1 MTVRDTIQNQAASS
15 VGAMLRR
22 RVRLTP
28 DRPAFMYP
36 DAQENWHTLSWTE
49 TSAKIDVLAAGLLSL
64 GLQPEERVAIA
75 SSTRIEWIL
84 ADFAINAAGLAATT
98 VYPNTADDDVA
109 FILADSDT
117 KVLFA
122 ENAEQLEKVLQ
133 HHELDSQVHC
143 IVLFDGSSQGD
154 RVLSWADFQAR
165 GKSYLAE
172 NPTCVD
178 DAINA
183 TGPDTLSTLI
193 YTSGTTG
200 RPKGVELLHSSWTYL
215 GAAIDTIGFTEID
228 DLHYLWLPLS
238 HVFGKCLLAI
248 QVWSGFTTAVDGR
261 LDKIVPNLAV
271 IKPTLMCGAPRIFEK
286 VRAAV
291 LTGPSSKGL
300 KGKISRWAF
309 AVGLRANPYRV
320 KGEKLPPALAA
331 QYAVADKLVFSK
343 LRERLGGNMKFMVS
357 GSAKLSR
364 QIQEWFYAA
373 GLLIV
378 EGYGLTETSAV
389 AFVNHWSVPRFGTVG
404 PVTPGVERKIAD
416 DGEVLLRGPIVMRG
430 YHNNPE
436 ATAEAIVDGWFH
448 TGDIGELDA
457 DGYLKITDRKKDLL
471 KTSGGKYVAP
481 QKVEGVLV
489 ANIPYLSQAVAV
501 GDGQK
506 YIGALLVLD
515 PDNLK
520 KWGVNHGH
528 PDASYAELSQMPQIR
543 ISIDRFL
550 LRANSKL
557 ERWETVKKYAILDK
571 ELTVDDGDVTPN
583 MKIRRAAVVKAN
595 QALVDSLFKG
605 DAE

>member
-228 DLHYLWLPLS
+228 DLHDLWLPLS

>member
-1 MTVRDTIQNQAASS
+1 MTVRETIEAQAAKS

-28 DRPAFMYP
+28 DREAFRYP
-36 DAQENWHTLSWTE
+36 DAKETWHTMSWAQTG
-49 TSAKIDVLAAGLLSL
+49 AKIDILAAGLLSF
-64 GLQPEERVAIA
+64 GLKQEQRVAIA

-84 ADFAINAAGLAATT
+84 ADFAINTAGLAATT
-98 VYPNTADDDVA
+98 VYPNTNDEDVA
-109 FILADSDT
+109 YILSDSGT
-117 KVLFA
+117 VVLFA
-122 ENAEQLEKVLQ
+122 ENAEQLEKVTK
-133 HHELDSQVHC
+133 HPELDDQVRYV
-143 IVLFDGSSQGD
+143 VLFDGASQGE
-154 RVLSWADFQAR
+154 RVLSWDEFQAR
-165 GKSYLAE
+165 GKDYLAE

-178 DAINA
+178 DAIEA

-200 RPKGVELLHSSWTYL
+200 KPKGAELLHSSWTYL
-215 GAAIDTIGFTEID
+215 GASIETIGFTEID
-228 DLHYLWLPLS
+228 DVHYLWLPLS

-271 IKPTLMCGAPRIFEK
+271 IRPTLMCGAPRIFEK

-291 LTGPSSKGL
+291 LTGATSKGA
-300 KGKISRWAF
+300 KGAISRWAF
-309 AVGLRANPYRV
+309 SVGLKSNPYRL
-320 KGEKLPPALAA
+320 KGEKLPPVLAA

-364 QIQEWFYAA
+364 QVQEWFYAA

-404 PVTPGVERKIAD
+404 PVTPGIERRIAE
-416 DGEVLLRGPIVMRG
+416 DGEVLIRGPIVMRG
-430 YHNNPE
+430 YHNKPE
-436 ATAEAIVDGWFH
+436 ETAAAIVDGWFH

-457 DGYLKITDRKKDLL
+457 DGYLKITDRKKDLM

-489 ANIPYLSQAVAV
+489 ANIPYVTQAVAV

-520 KWGVNHGH
+520 KWGENHGH
-528 PDASYAELSQMPQIR
+528 ADASYAELSQMPQIR
-543 ISIDRFL
+543 ASIDRFME
-550 LRANSKL
+550 RANAKL
-557 ERWETVKKYAILDK
+557 ERWETVKKYAILDR

-583 MKIRRAAVVKAN
+583 MKIRRKAVVAAN
-595 QALVDSLFKG
+595 QALVDSLFEG

>member
-1 MTVRDTIQNQAASS
+1 MTVRETIQSQATPS
-15 VGAMLRR
+15 VGAMLKH

-28 DRPAFMYP
+28 DRDAFRYP
-36 DAQENWHTLSWTE
+36 DRTETWHTLTWAQTGKE
-49 TSAKIDVLAAGLLSL
+49 VDVLAAGLLSF
-64 GLQPEERVAIA
+64 GLKTEQRVSIA

-98 VYPNTADDDVA
+98 VYPNTNDDDVA
-109 FILADSDT
+109 YILGDSDT
-117 KVLFA
+117 RVLFA
-122 ENAEQLEKVLQ
+122 ENAEQLDKVLK
-133 HHELDSQVHC
+133 HSELDSQVGH
-143 IVLFDGSSQGD
+143 IVLFDGESQGE
-154 RVLSWADFQAR
+154 RVLSWADFKAR
-165 GKSYLAE
+165 GTAYLAE
-172 NPTCVD
+172 HPTRVD
-178 DAINA
+178 DAIA
-183 TGPDTLSTLI
+183 TTKPDQLATLI

-215 GAAIDTIGFTEID
+215 GVAVDSIGFTEID
-228 DLHYLWLPLS
+228 DVHYLWLPLS

-248 QVWSGFTTAVDGR
+248 QLTSGFVTAVDGR

-271 IKPTLMCGAPRIFEK
+271 VKPTLMCGAPRIFEK

-291 LTGPSSKGL
+291 LTGASSKGL

-309 AVGLRANPYRV
+309 HVGLQSNPYRL
-320 KGEKLPPALAA
+320 KGQPLPPVLAA
-331 QYAVADKLVFSK
+331 QYKIADKLVFSK

-373 GLLIV
+373 GLLII

-404 PVTPGVERKIAD
+404 PVTPGVERRIAD

-430 YHNNPE
+430 YHNQPE

-457 DGYLKITDRKKDLL
+457 DGYLRITDRKKDLM

-481 QKVEGVLV
+481 QKVESVLV
-489 ANIPYLSQAVAV
+489 ANIPYISQAVAV

-506 YIGALLVLD
+506 YIGALLVLE
-515 PDNLK
+515 PENLK
-520 KWGVNHGH
+520 KWGANHGH
-528 PDASYAELSQMPQIR
+528 PDASYAELSQMPEIR
-543 ISIDRFL
+543 TSIDRFL
-550 LRANSKL
+550 SRANDKL

-571 ELTVDDGDVTPN
+571 ELTVEEGDVTPN
-583 MKIRRAAVVKAN
+583 MKIRRSAVVKAN
-595 QALVDSLFKG
+595 QALVDSLFAS
-605 DAE
+605 DEE